1 MADASV
7 NGMVAPHG
15 GKLVDRVLSGAARE
29 EALQR
34 VSSLKR
40 IALNARTMSDL
51 ELLAG
56 GAYSPLEGF
65 MGEADYRT
73 VLREMRLASG
83 LPWTLPITLAV
94 RRAAAD
100 TLRDGDEVAL
110 VSPWEEPLG
119 ILRLEERFLY
129 DGREEARLV
138 YGTEDPRHP
147 GAAYQLTRGDVCL
160 AGKRSEEHTSELQSQ
175 SNLV

>member
-1 MADASV
+1 MADVSV

-15 GKLVDRVLSGAARE
+15 GRLVDRILRGAALE
-29 EALQR
+29 EASR
-34 VSSLKR
+34 RAPSLKR

-65 MGEADYRT
+65 MGKADYRS
-73 VLREMRLASG
+73 VLDDMRLANG

-94 RRAAAD
+94 RRSAAD
-100 TLRDGDEVAL
+100 ALRDGDEVSL

-119 ILRLEERFLY
+119 ILHLEERFLY

-147 GAAYQLTRGDVCL
+147 GAAYQLTRGTS
-160 AGKRSEEHTSELQSQ
+160 ASRGRST
-175 SNLV
+175 

>member
-1 MADASV
+1 MAEVLS
-7 NGMVAPHG
+7 NGIVAPHG
-15 GKLVDRVLSGAARE
+15 GRLVDRVLRGGALE
-29 EALQR
+29 EAR
-34 VSSLKR
+34 RRGSSLKR

-65 MGEADYRT
+65 MGEADYKS

-100 TLRDGDEVAL
+100 ALRDGDEVAL

-129 DGREEARLV
+129 DGREEARL
-138 YGTEDPRHP
+138 GPSASRGGLSAHPRRRLP
-147 GAAYQLTRGDVCL
+147 RGQGRADRAPAAEGVRAV
-160 AGKRSEEHTSELQSQ
+160 SP
-175 SNLV
+175 

>member
-1 MADASV
+1 MADVSV
-7 NGMVAPHG
+7 NGIVAPHG
-15 GKLVDRVLSGAARE
+15 GRLVDRILRGGALE
-29 EALQR
+29 EARQR
-34 VSSLKR
+34 ASSLKR

-65 MGEADYRT
+65 MSEDDYKS
-73 VLREMRLASG
+73 VLHEMRLANG

-100 TLRDGDEVAL
+100 ALRDGDEVAL

-119 ILRLEERFLY
+119 ILHLEERFLY

-138 YGTEDPRHP
+138 YGTEDPRIP
-147 GAAYQLTRGDVCL
+147 GQPISSPAETSASR
-160 AGKRSEEHTSELQSQ
+160 ARST
-175 SNLV
+175 